1 MSRILKKNE
10 MLKNQKPCP
19 FCGKNDMIE
28 LSVYEN
34 SIRPSCK
41 FTAEV
46 TCLNCFGSAHT
57 HGFEWSEKEAEEEVI
72 KAWNRRVK

>member
-1 MSRILKKNE
+1 
-10 MLKNQKPCP
+10 
-19 FCGKNDMIE
+19 MIE

-34 SIRPSCK
+34 SIRPLCK

-57 HGFEWSEKEAEEEVI
+57 HGFEWSEKEAEEEGI
-72 KAWNRRVK
+72 KAWNRRAK